1 MTAGY
6 QPLNL
11 YATVYC
17 HLMFCSLQE
26 SLVVITEVELFRL
39 SSTIYFWS
47 SFFKHVKCKLKVL
60 IKLWI
65 QKLDLFYVL
74 MVNRSKA

>member
-39 SSTIYFWS
+39 SSTIYF
-47 SFFKHVKCKLKVL
+47 
-60 IKLWI
+60 
-65 QKLDLFYVL
+65 
-74 MVNRSKA
+74 